1 MEKARRTFKKAIQ
14 QGRSERKPEAY
25 CFKYV
30 EGLSEA
36 RTKLGGVFNVL
47 ISRSRRRCLCV

>member
-1 MEKARRTFKKAIQ
+1 MAKKLAQ

-36 RTKLGGVFNVL
+36 RTTLDDFYDIL
-47 ISRSRRRCLCV
+47 R